1 MSVNACK
8 FFPHSF
14 TGKMSERQTKAGN
27 LKNLQTCTL
36 SFHSL
41 WTCWKTFVFM
51 SMLKS
56 HYHILSLSHSINVSF
71 TNSRHAEQLLFSCL
85 CSKLTVT
92 LSHSHYLT
100 LSHST
105 PAPSRILECVLM
117 CVFTLP
123 ACEKNFEHS
132 LQANGFSPEWVLM
145 CNFKPLASEKHFEHC
160 L

>member
-1 MSVNACK
+1 MCEKTVYILVILVAHREDSLYKYTIHFGSQIEKCLNV
-8 FFPHSF
+8 
-14 TGKMSERQTKAGN
+14 RQKLGTWQTCS
-27 LKNLQTCTL
+27 LDHLQTCTL
-36 SFHSL
+36 SFTHSG
-41 WTCWKTFVFM
+41 
-51 SMLKS
+51 
-56 HYHILSLSHSINVSF
+56 
-71 TNSRHAEQLLFSCL
+71 HAEQLLFSCL
-85 CSKLTVT
+85 CSKLTLT
-92 LSHSHYLT
+92 LSHSHSLT

-145 CNFKPLASEKHFEHC
+145 CNFKPLASVKHFEHC